1 MRTPQPLPEGTAER
15 LAVLLQEAKSKAEY
29 QRMQGVWLR
38 AALGLR
44 ATPIAT
50 ALGGQAGSGRQ
61 VHSDYLRH
69 GEAVLRSKPSGGRH
83 HQNLTVEQ
91 EKKLLLPVLQ
101 QAEAGGCWSWLPC
114 RRPTKPPWAVPS
126 ITRSCTG
133 RSSAKGGARSCHDP
147 AIRKGT
153 KRSVRPS
160 KKVTGGDPRPS
171 KAVRRAC
178 SSGTTE
184 VRGRGAFRTHQ

>member
-101 QAEAGGCWSWLPC
+101 QAEAGGVLVVAPV
-114 RRPTKPPWAVPS
+114 PAAYEAAV
-126 ITRSCTG
+126 G
-133 RSSAKGGARSCHDP
+133 RSVHHSVVYRALQRQGG
-147 AIRKGT
+147 RKIM
-153 KRSVRPS
+153 
-160 KKVTGGDPRPS
+160 PRPRHP
-171 KAVRRAC
+171 KGDEAVR
-178 SSGTTE
+178 E
-184 VRGRGAFRTHQ
+184 AFKKSYRS